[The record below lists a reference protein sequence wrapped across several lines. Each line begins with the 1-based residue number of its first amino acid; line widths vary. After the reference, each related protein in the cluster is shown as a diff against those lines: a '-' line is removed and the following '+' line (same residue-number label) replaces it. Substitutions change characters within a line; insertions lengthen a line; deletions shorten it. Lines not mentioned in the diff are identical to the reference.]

1 MKTTTY
7 TYDPRPAY
15 KFQVTA
21 AKYTPDRPAADGVT
35 LILAHGNATHK
46 VRKRHRTC
54 VLHCT
59 AIK

>member
-21 AKYTPDRPAADGVT
+21 AKYTPDRPAPDGVT

-46 VRKRHRTC
+46 VRKR
-54 VLHCT
+54 
-59 AIK
+59 